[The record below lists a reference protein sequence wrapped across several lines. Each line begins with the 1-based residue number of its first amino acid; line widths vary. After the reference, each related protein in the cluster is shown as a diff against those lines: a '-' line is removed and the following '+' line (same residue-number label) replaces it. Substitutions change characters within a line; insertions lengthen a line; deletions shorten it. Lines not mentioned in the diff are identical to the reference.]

1 MIRSWLLGFWGLFYP
16 NLCAVCDTPLVHG
29 EEVMCTGCNYKLPRT
44 RSWGESDNEVA
55 KIFWGRVYLLHAC
68 SFFYFRKGSR
78 YQKLLHKLKYSG
90 RTDIGRYLGQ
100 QFGQELRN
108 VDHFKDI
115 AGIIPVPLHPKKL
128 RKRGYNQSEWIALG
142 LSDTMSVPV
151 VTNVL
156 LKTTHTESQ
165 TKKSRLERWDNVSE
179 VFSITNKELIKGK
192 HLLLV
197 DDVVT
202 TGATL
207 EACAQ
212 VLINEGECTVSVVT
226 LACVGR

>member
-1 MIRSWLLGFWGLFYP
+1 MIGSWLRGFWGLIYP
-16 NLCAVCDTPLVHG
+16 NLCAVCETPLVRG
-29 EEVMCTGCNYKLPRT
+29 EEVVCTRCNYKLPRT
-44 RSWGESDNEVA
+44 RTWSEPDNDVA
-55 KIFWGRVYLLHAC
+55 KIFWGRVYLAHAC

-90 RTDIGRYLGQ
+90 RKDVGRYLGQ
-100 QFGQELRN
+100 QFGYELRT
-108 VDHFKDI
+108 VGQFKDL
-115 AGIIPVPLHPKKL
+115 ACIIPVPLHPKKL
-128 RKRGYNQSEWIALG
+128 KKRGYNQSEWIALG
-142 LSDTMSVPV
+142 LSDAMSIPV
-151 VTNVL
+151 VTTVL

-165 TKKSRLERWDNVSE
+165 TRKGRLERWDNVSE
-179 VFSITNKELIKGK
+179 VFSIANKEQIKGK

-212 VLINEGECTVSVVT
+212 ALINEGECSVSVVT
-226 LACVGR
+226 LACAGR

>member
-1 MIRSWLLGFWGLFYP
+1 MIGSWLRGFWGLFYP

-29 EEVMCTGCNYKLPRT
+29 EEVMCTSCNYKLPRT
-44 RSWGESDNEVA
+44 RNWRESDNEVA
-55 KIFWGRVYLLHAC
+55 KIFWGRVYLSHAC

-90 RTDIGRYLGQ
+90 RKDIGRYLGQ

-108 VDHFKDI
+108 LDQFKDL
-115 AGIIPVPLHPKKL
+115 AGIIPVPLHPTKL

-142 LSDTMSVPV
+142 LSDAMSIPV
-151 VTNVL
+151 ITSVL
-156 LKTTHTESQ
+156 HRAIYTETQ
-165 TKKSRLERWDNVSE
+165 TKKGRLERWDNVSE
-179 VFSITNKELIKGK
+179 VFGISNKEQIKGK

-212 VLINEGECTVSVVT
+212 ALKQETECEVSVVT